1 MFKLEIENQWIENP
15 TWEQIVEAI
24 QQLDGDKVTQISLHC
39 VNVGAMFAGGGDKIG
54 ERRLYIVEFFRE
66 PFDGTSLTLTNQNAD
81 PDEDIELTVQST
93 GLYQANFCVEY
104 QDVIEAFKHFFEQKY
119 PNEKMSWED

>member
-1 MFKLEIENQWIENP
+1 MFKLEIENQRIENP

-39 VNVGAMFAGGGDKIG
+39 VDVGAMFAGGGDKIE
-54 ERRLYIVEFFRE
+54 ERRCLYIVEFFRE

-93 GLYQANFCVEY
+93 VLHPANLCVEY
-104 QDVIEAFKHFFEQKY
+104 EDVIEAFEHFFEQKY
-119 PNEKMSWED
+119 PDEKMS